1 MATVNFT
8 LLEKS
13 RLLFRNVQ
21 IHCAEFH
28 QRLHSG
34 AADDAEKQRGGGAL
48 GSASGHVSS
57 DAWPFFRYNLTRQPS
72 SAFPRKAKG
81 PSSRSEPPREIDGG
95 CRWNVIMP
103 TDAELISSMVTSGKP
118 GAFSVPLQEPAKFAT
133 IGAQVNHEM
142 TEMAKRGTR
151 PSAQGSQLKG
161 LAESEKTITKERVLE
176 EVRRAD
182 LRPLWI
188 GRYAYL
194 WSSTQPDRS
203 EALRELKGDLVRD
216 DFISVAARLDQYIVV
231 YFVAWL
237 LGWDEAQLLR
247 LEAMKAMRRL
257 VAQNKA
263 TGEYQL
269 RRQCERPARAL
280 WRQMVASRMTGAAV
294 RAAVE
299 KILPSKSNPKLHG
312 RAGAAAKFLKQLKT
326 WKWESQDQVLQALA
340 ILQEKL
346 NAMRPAD
353 SQVA

>member
-1 MATVNFT
+1 MA
-8 LLEKS
+8 
-13 RLLFRNVQ
+13 
-21 IHCAEFH
+21 
-28 QRLHSG
+28 
-34 AADDAEKQRGGGAL
+34 
-48 GSASGHVSS
+48 
-57 DAWPFFRYNLTRQPS
+57 
-72 SAFPRKAKG
+72 
-81 PSSRSEPPREIDGG
+81 
-95 CRWNVIMP
+95 
-103 TDAELISSMVTSGKP
+103 TDAELIASMQSSGKP
-118 GAFSVPLQEPAKFAT
+118 GAFSAPLQEPAKFAT
-133 IGAQVNHEM
+133 IGAQVSYEV
-142 TEMAKRGTR
+142 TEMAKRGGR
-151 PSAQGSQLKG
+151 SAQGSHLKD
-161 LAESEKTITKERVLE
+161 LAAAEKQITKERVLE

-203 EALRELKGDLVRD
+203 AALRELKGDLVRD